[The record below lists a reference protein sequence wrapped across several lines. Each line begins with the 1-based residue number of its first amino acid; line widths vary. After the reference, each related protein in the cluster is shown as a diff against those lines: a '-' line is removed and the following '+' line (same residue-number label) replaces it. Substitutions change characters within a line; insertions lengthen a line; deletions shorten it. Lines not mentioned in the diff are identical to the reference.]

1 MESRKSRISS
11 SSTKSEDIKME
22 DFYRELIIERYKTP
36 HFRGELEPNDIT
48 FEDDN
53 PACGDHI
60 RIDVRV
66 DENQVVTEAAFSG
79 EGCAISLASA
89 DLLLESIIGKS
100 IEVVKELA
108 KEDILDMLG
117 IELGPVRLKCALLPL
132 KVLKAGVYGIG
143 EGESGE

>member
-1 MESRKSRISS
+1 
-11 SSTKSEDIKME
+11 ME

-60 RIDVRV
+60 RIDVRI

-143 EGESGE
+143 EAGTRE